1 MANSHPAALLL
12 SSVLLLWLLR
22 LVSGHLG
29 DEFET
34 CVKGGRHQDDCIE
47 ELFDN
52 LRPVMATGVP
62 VVNLPVLEPMSL
74 DEIKFHLQDGLI
86 DVTVTFSNLTIV
98 GLSTFETTL
107 AKKVGRDVVQLGL
120 NIPEM
125 EASGDYVLEGNFAFV
140 DLGRSAGRV
149 RSKFFDNIVSGSLT
163 LGKVED
169 TNKITVLDT
178 FIRITTEKIKIRIDC
193 LFPKTGRGRA
203 NCDQCRCNGCHC
215 PVPRYSSLKSG
226 NPTLASTVL
235 RFINEDSG
243 KFVETFQPEI
253 AAQMEAIVQK
263 YFGAVLSTIDAAY
276 FLVPP

>member
-1 MANSHPAALLL
+1 MVKSHSAALLL
-12 SSVLLLWLLR
+12 SSVLLLQLLH

-29 DEFET
+29 DVFET
-34 CVKGGRHQDDCIE
+34 CVKGGRHQDDCIG

-52 LRPVMATGVP
+52 LRPIMATGLP
-62 VVNLPVLEPMSL
+62 IINLPVMEPMSL
-74 DEIKFHLQDGLI
+74 EEIKFHLQDGLI

-125 EASGDYVLEGNFAFV
+125 EASGNYVLEGNFAFV
-140 DLGRSAGRV
+140 DLGRSAGRS
-149 RSKFFDNIVSGSLT
+149 RAKFFNNTVSGSLN
-163 LGKVED
+163 LGKVEN

-178 FIRITTEKIKIRIDC
+178 LIRIATEKIKIRIDC
-193 LFPKTGRGRA
+193 LFPKTGRA
-203 NCDQCRCNGCHC
+203 SCDQCRCNGCHC

-253 AAQMEAIVQK
+253 AAQMEALVQK

-276 FLVPP
+276 FLVTP